1 VDAQTM
7 KYRGCS
13 DPAQAPR
20 AQADAAARRAAAN
33 INPRTGLATDYLN
46 HFNEAVMLL
55 EMLAAWPDAAEHF
68 LAWRPLTYREHFAAS
83 CFQGRDLAIAA
94 YDSAEPALR
103 ERLGTLVGT
112 MTAVLL
118 ATQEAL
124 RDNAMAPS
132 ATGVI
137 ATLAAATVKPL
148 IARAGALINGE
159 IDDGNP
165 ITPQAVVDELMHMLN
180 A

>member
-1 VDAQTM
+1 M
-7 KYRGCS
+7 KYRGCIE
-13 DPAQAPR
+13 PVQAPETS
-20 AQADAAARRAAAN
+20 AEAARFAAAN

-55 EMLAAWPDAAEHF
+55 EALAASPDAFEDF

-83 CFQGRDLAIAA
+83 RFKGRHLAIAA
-94 YDSAEPALR
+94 YENAAPALR

-118 ATQEAL
+118 AAQEAM
-124 RDNAMAPS
+124 RDYTMTPAA
-132 ATGVI
+132 AGVI
-137 ATLAAATVKPL
+137 ATLAATTVRPL
-148 IARAGALINGE
+148 IARTGALINGE
-159 IDDGNP
+159 EDNDDP
-165 ITPQAVVDELMHMLN
+165 VTPQAVVDELMRLRS